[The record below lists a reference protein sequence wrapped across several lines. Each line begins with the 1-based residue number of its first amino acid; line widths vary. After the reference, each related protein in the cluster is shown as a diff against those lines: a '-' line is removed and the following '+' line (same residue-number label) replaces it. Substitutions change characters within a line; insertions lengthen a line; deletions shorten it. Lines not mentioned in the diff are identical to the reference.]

1 MSTDALLIAL
11 KLRGF
16 ASPATLETMVG
27 AAVAHGLAELQA
39 DGLVSENKFGLRLT
53 PAGQA
58 AAADCWKAARGRI
71 DSSAMAALYGDFHA
85 PNADFKAVIADWQL
99 RDEAINDHHD
109 TAYDAAVLARLTA
122 IDAAI
127 RPLIARAAGLEPRLA
142 RYADRLAMALASIG
156 TGDHRY
162 VAAPLLDSYHTIW
175 FELHEELIRLAGLS
189 RAAEAAEG
197 RA

>member
-27 AAVAHGLAELQA
+27 APVADDLARLQA
-39 DGLVSENKFGLRLT
+39 DGLASETKLGVRLT

-58 AAADCWKAARGRI
+58 AAVDCWNTARGRI
-71 DSSAMAALYGDFHA
+71 DGSAMSALYADFHP
-85 PNADFKAVIADWQL
+85 PNAAFKAVVADWQV
-99 RDEAINDHHD
+99 RSGTINDHRD

-122 IDAAI
+122 IDTDI
-127 RPLIARAAGLEPRLA
+127 RTLIARVAGLEPRLA
-142 RYADRLAMALASIG
+142 RYADRLATALAAIDA
-156 TGDHRY
+156 GDHRF
-162 VAAPLLDSYHTIW
+162 VAAPLLDSYHTVW

-189 RAAEAAEG
+189 RAVEAAGG